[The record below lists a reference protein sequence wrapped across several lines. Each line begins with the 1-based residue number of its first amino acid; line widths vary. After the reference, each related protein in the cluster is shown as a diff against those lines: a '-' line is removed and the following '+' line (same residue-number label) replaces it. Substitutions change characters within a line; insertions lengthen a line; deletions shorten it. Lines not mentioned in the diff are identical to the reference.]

1 MEDILREIGSI
12 SRMLESIANIEFKE
26 VQLSKGQYIYL
37 VRIFEN
43 EGIIPERLAEL
54 IKVDRTTLS
63 RAVKKLEENGFIL
76 KESDKENK
84 KIKHLYTTA
93 KGKQAVQL
101 IIREN
106 NYSNKVAIQQL
117 SALERKN
124 LAEMLKKIKSS
135 VEVDWVNVKNGIKR
149 DY

>member
-43 EGIIPERLAEL
+43 EGIIPERLAAR

>member
-1 MEDILREIGSI
+1 VEDILREIGSI

-26 VQLSKGQYIYL
+26 VQLSKGQYIHL

-43 EGIIPERLAEL
+43 EGIIPERLAER

>member
-76 KESDKENK
+76 KESDK
-84 KIKHLYTTA
+84 
-93 KGKQAVQL
+93 L
-101 IIREN
+101 IEPISRRTLIHNFQRKTGSSINHKRE
-106 NYSNKVAIQQL
+106 
-117 SALERKN
+117 
-124 LAEMLKKIKSS
+124 
-135 VEVDWVNVKNGIKR
+135 
-149 DY
+149 

>member
-1 MEDILREIGSI
+1 
-12 SRMLESIANIEFKE
+12 MLESIANIEFKE

-43 EGIIPERLAEL
+43 EGIIPERLAAR

>member
-54 IKVDRTTLS
+54 IRVDRTTLS

-84 KIKHLYTTA
+84 KIKPLVHDH
-93 KGKQAVQL
+93 Q
-101 IIREN
+101 
-106 NYSNKVAIQQL
+106 
-117 SALERKN
+117 RKTGGSIN
-124 LAEMLKKIKSS
+124 H
-135 VEVDWVNVKNGIKR
+135 KR
-149 DY
+149 K

>member
-12 SRMLESIANIEFKE
+12 SRMLESIANIEFRE

-43 EGIIPERLAEL
+43 EGIIPERLAER

>member
-43 EGIIPERLAEL
+43 EGIIPERLTEL

-84 KIKHLYTTA
+84 KIKHLYTTI

-124 LAEMLKKIKSS
+124 LAEMLAKIKSS
-135 VEVDWVNVKNGIKR
+135 VEVDCVNVKNGIKR

>member
-43 EGIIPERLAEL
+43 EGIIPERLAER

-124 LAEMLKKIKSS
+124 LAEMLKKIKSW

>member
-1 MEDILREIGSI
+1 
-12 SRMLESIANIEFKE
+12 MLESIANIEFRE

-63 RAVKKLEENGFIL
+63 RAVKKLGENGFIL

-93 KGKQAVQL
+93 KGKQAVHL

-117 SALERKN
+117 SAVERKN
-124 LAEMLKKIKSS
+124 LAAMLEKIKFS

-149 DY
+149 EY

>member
-43 EGIIPERLAEL
+43 EGIIPERLAKG

-63 RAVKKLEENGFIL
+63 RVVKKLEENGFIL

-149 DY
+149 NY

>member
-1 MEDILREIGSI
+1 
-12 SRMLESIANIEFKE
+12 MLESIANIEFKE

-43 EGIIPERLAEL
+43 EGIIPERLAER

-117 SALERKN
+117 SALERKK

-149 DY
+149 NY

>member
-12 SRMLESIANIEFKE
+12 SRMLESIANIEFRE

-63 RAVKKLEENGFIL
+63 RAVKKLGENGFIL

-117 SALERKN
+117 SAVERKN
-124 LAEMLKKIKSS
+124 LAAMLEKIKFS

-149 DY
+149 EY

>member
-1 MEDILREIGSI
+1 
-12 SRMLESIANIEFKE
+12 MLESIANIEFKE

-43 EGIIPERLAEL
+43 EGIIPERLAER

>member
-12 SRMLESIANIEFKE
+12 SRMLESIANIEFRE

-63 RAVKKLEENGFIL
+63 RAVKKLGENGFIL

>member
-43 EGIIPERLAEL
+43 EGIIPERLAER

>member
-43 EGIIPERLAEL
+43 EGIIPERLAER

-117 SALERKN
+117 SALERKK

-149 DY
+149 NY

>member
-43 EGIIPERLAEL
+43 EGIIPERLAER

-63 RAVKKLEENGFIL
+63 RAVKNLEENGFIL